1 MEREM
6 RKNLAN
12 LYFADEGNAED
23 INLMDLPNEI
33 IENSLFPCLGRNEL
47 NKLRLMNLRLKEI
60 SESVIK
66 KRCKYTNDIS
76 FYFSRISQNCD
87 QIFDQCLNFWSITS
101 Y

>member
-1 MEREM
+1 M

-33 IENSLFPCLGRNEL
+33 IENSLFPCLGHNEL

-66 KRCKYTNDIS
+66 KRCKYMKDIS
-76 FYFSRISQNCD
+76 IYFSLTSYNND
-87 QIFDQCLNFWSITS
+87 QIFDRCLK